1 MRYGFKAQA
10 ERISAA
16 ARQALGISALAP
28 LDAKHYAEHVGVH
41 ILTVEEMGL
50 SDEARHQLLEV
61 DPTSWSGMAIRESG
75 LIGVLVNPTHSPE
88 RQASTM
94 MHELSHIVLKHVP
107 VRVDVS
113 SAGILLVSEYSE
125 DDEDEAN
132 WLSGALLLPR
142 DALKH
147 YREKGWSAAKIV
159 AHYGVSQDMYN
170 WRIRM
175 TGVDVQMR
183 RARASV

>member
-1 MRYGFKAQA
+1 MVPADPR
-10 ERISAA
+10 RAA
-16 ARQALGISALAP
+16 SCLKSTRS
-28 LDAKHYAEHVGVH
+28 
-41 ILTVEEMGL
+41 
-50 SDEARHQLLEV
+50 
-61 DPTSWSGMAIRESG
+61 SWSGMAIRESG

-132 WLSGALLLPR
+132 WLSGALLFPATLSSTTGR
-142 DALKH
+142 
-147 YREKGWSAAKIV
+147 KIGLLRKLLS
-159 AHYGVSQDMYN
+159 HFGVSSEMYD

-175 TGVDVQMR
+175 TGIEMQMR
-183 RARASV
+183 RASAAYR

>member
-1 MRYGFKAQA
+1 MRYGFKARA

-16 ARQALGISALAP
+16 ARQALGLNAIAP
-28 LDAKHYAEHVGVH
+28 LKPEDYAAHIDVD
-41 ILTVEEMGL
+41 ILTVDELDL
-50 SDEARHQLLEV
+50 SGEARRQLLEA
-61 DPTSWSGMAIRESG
+61 DSTSWSGMTIRESK
-75 LIGVLVNPTHSPE
+75 LIGVLVNPTHSPQ

-94 MHELSHIVLKHVP
+94 MHELSHVVLKHVP

-125 DDEDEAN
+125 DDEEEAN

-147 YREKGWSAAKIV
+147 YRGENWPPAKIMSQF
-159 AHYGVSQDMYN
+159 GVSQEMYN
-170 WRIRM
+170 WRIRL

-183 RARASV
+183 RARVSA

>member
-1 MRYGFKAQA
+1 MA
-10 ERISAA
+10 AA
-16 ARQALGISALAP
+16 AREALGLSAIAP
-28 LDAKHYAEHVGVH
+28 LKPEQYATHVGVE
-41 ILTVEEMGL
+41 ILTIDEMGL
-50 SDEARHQLLEV
+50 SEESRCQLLEV
-61 DPTSWSGMAIRESG
+61 DKGSWSGMAIRESG

-94 MHELSHIVLKHVP
+94 MHELSHVVLKHVP

-125 DDEDEAN
+125 DDEEEAN

-147 YREKGWSAAKIV
+147 YRDKNWSPTKIM
-159 AHYGVSQDMYN
+159 AHFGVSQDMYN

-183 RARASV
+183 RSRASV

>member
-1 MRYGFKAQA
+1 LRYGFKAQA

-16 ARQALGISALAP
+16 ARQALGVSPLAP
-28 LDAKHYAEHVGVH
+28 LDAKRYASHVGVH
-41 ILTVEEMGL
+41 ILTLEEL
-50 SDEARHQLLEV
+50 NLTEKARRQLLEV
-61 DPTSWSGMAIRESG
+61 DPTSWSGMTIRESG

-94 MHELSHIVLKHVP
+94 MHELSHVVLNHVP

-113 SAGILLVSEYSE
+113 PAGILLVSEYSA

-147 YREKGWSAAKIV
+147 YREKGWSTAKVI
-159 AHYGVSQDMYN
+159 AHFGISQQMYD

-175 TGVDVQMR
+175 TGVDIQMR
-183 RARASV
+183 RARASL

>member
-1 MRYGFKAQA
+1 M
-10 ERISAA
+10 SAA
-16 ARQALGISALAP
+16 AREELGISALGP
-28 LDAKHYAEHVGVH
+28 LVPVRYAEHVGVH
-41 ILTVEEMGL
+41 ILTFDEL
-50 SDEARHQLLEV
+50 SLPPKARRQLLEV
-61 DPTSWSGMAIRESG
+61 DSSSWSGMAIREAG
-75 LIGVLVNPTHSPE
+75 LVGVLVNPTHSPE

-94 MHELSHIVLKHVP
+94 MHELSHVVLKHQP

-113 SAGILLVSEYSE
+113 PGGILLVSEYSE

-147 YREKGWSAAKIV
+147 YREKEWPPAKI
-159 AHYGVSQDMYN
+159 ASHFGVSSQMYE

-175 TGVDVQMR
+175 TGIEMQMR
-183 RARASV
+183 RARAAYR

>member
-1 MRYGFKAQA
+1 LRYGFKAQA
-10 ERISAA
+10 ERISAT
-16 ARQALGISALAP
+16 ARQALSVHAFAP
-28 LDAKHYAEHVGVH
+28 LDARRYAEHVGVH
-41 ILTVEEMGL
+41 VL
-50 SDEARHQLLEV
+50 SFQELSLPDESRRQLLEV
-61 DPTSWSGMAIRESG
+61 DPTSWSGMTIRESG
-75 LIGVLVNPTHSPE
+75 LIGVLVNPTHAPE

-94 MHELSHIVLKHVP
+94 MHEVSHVVLNHVP

-125 DDEDEAN
+125 NDEDEAN

-147 YREKGWSAAKIV
+147 YREKAWSASKIA
-159 AHYGVSQDMYN
+159 AHFGVSQQMSD

-175 TGVDVQMR
+175 TGVDVQKR
-183 RARASV
+183 RARPAI

>member
-1 MRYGFKAQA
+1 LRYGFKAQA
-10 ERISAA
+10 ERISAKAREDLGVRAFA
-16 ARQALGISALAP
+16 A
-28 LDAKHYAEHVGVH
+28 LDAKRYAEHVGVH
-41 ILTVEEMGL
+41 ILSFQELRLPER
-50 SDEARHQLLEV
+50 SRRQLLEV
-61 DPTSWSGMAIRESG
+61 DPTSWSGMTIRESG

-94 MHELSHIVLKHVP
+94 MHEVSHVVLNHVP

-113 SAGILLVSEYSE
+113 AAGILLVSEYSE
-125 DDEDEAN
+125 NDEDEAN

-142 DALKH
+142 DALRH
-147 YREKGWSAAKIV
+147 YREKGWSPSRIAA
-159 AHYGVSQDMYN
+159 HFGVSQQMCD

-183 RARASV
+183 RTRASI